1 MGRRDFT
8 CGECGRQLC
17 TKSSLRT
24 HIRNSHPN
32 LDLTEV
38 ENRSIITTGNDA
50 ITLSPSMAA
59 RSSSP
64 SLSVASLSVPTLTSS
79 SMLPSMVPAGGL
91 NLANSLTGLS
101 DTSLLKTL
109 SLLQQQQQSTIN
121 EKSIEPEEQVRL
133 NKNRTNK
140 KFWPKTFKGGHSQR
154 FQKNDE
160 IQNKTDMDED
170 VDADLVIDEEMTKP
184 ETKSPE
190 PKIETADFTTEKIEK
205 SSNIIDNDNLTK
217 TKMNQIQLQPSAND
231 SNGNSKT
238 ETTSF

>member
-50 ITLSPSMAA
+50 ITSSPSMTAIA
-59 RSSSP
+59 SSP

-91 NLANSLTGLS
+91 NLANGLSGLS

-109 SLLQQQQQSTIN
+109 SLLQQQQQPTIN
-121 EKSIEPEEQVRL
+121 EKSIETEEQVMVNLKRA
-133 NKNRTNK
+133 NNFFCDQKHSKN
-140 KFWPKTFKGGHSQR
+140 
-154 FQKNDE
+154 FQKNNE
-160 IQNKTDMDED
+160 IENRNEMDED
-170 VDADLVIDEEMTKP
+170 VDADLVIDEEMIKP

-190 PKIETADFTTEKIEK
+190 PKI
-205 SSNIIDNDNLTK
+205 
-217 TKMNQIQLQPSAND
+217 
-231 SNGNSKT
+231 
-238 ETTSF
+238 